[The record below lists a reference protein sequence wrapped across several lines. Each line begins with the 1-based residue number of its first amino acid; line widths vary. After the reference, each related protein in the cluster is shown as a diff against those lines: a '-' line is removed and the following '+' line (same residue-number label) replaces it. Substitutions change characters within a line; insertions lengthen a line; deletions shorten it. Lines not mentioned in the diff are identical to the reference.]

1 MSKTDWEKLAA
12 ALRFR
17 ASASPITLST
27 AVEFLEADPWFHS
40 SGYIKAKLIKFI
52 NRQELKPDWVR
63 RLQKVVIASV
73 DREDRREFRSYCRLA
88 CKVDS
93 AKLRGELMQ
102 RLEHEDKSIRRHA
115 RWVLDY
121 LKEEKT

>member
-73 DREDRREFRSYCRLA
+73 TAKIGVSSEVIVGWRVRLI
-88 CKVDS
+88 
-93 AKLRGELMQ
+93 Q
-102 RLEHEDKSIRRHA
+102 RNCA
-115 RWVLDY
+115 GN
-121 LKEEKT
+121 